1 MKKKKFCLVFKDGEG
16 IVFEAYSLQ
25 DAVDMCRKKF
35 NMVGLAR
42 FSVDDGQ
49 YTEIVC
55 NNCDCGAF
63 GTIPCKKALRDA
75 EQKAA

>member
-1 MKKKKFCLVFKDGEG
+1 MEKKKYLLVFKDGEG

-25 DAVDMCRKKF
+25 EAVDKCRKKF

-42 FSVDDGQ
+42 FAVNDGP
-49 YTEIVC
+49 YNEIVC
-55 NNCDCGAF
+55 RNCDSGAL